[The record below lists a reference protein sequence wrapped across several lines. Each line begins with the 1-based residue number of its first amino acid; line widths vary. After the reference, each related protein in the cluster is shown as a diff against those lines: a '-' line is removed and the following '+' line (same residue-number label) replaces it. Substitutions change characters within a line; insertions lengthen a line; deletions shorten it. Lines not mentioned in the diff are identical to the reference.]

1 MNQYE
6 ESIRINNEAY
16 LTRETSASY
25 WIWKSFY
32 VLTLFTFFTGSII
45 VIMYWYDL
53 LISDRA
59 KLGDVPVRTDVLD
72 SIKDSIKRK

>member
-1 MNQYE
+1 MELEQKIE
-6 ESIRINNEAY
+6 IKGAKEF
-16 LTRETSASY
+16 ASY
-25 WIWKSFY
+25 YVWKSFY
-32 VLTLFTFFTGSII
+32 ILTLFTFFTGSII

-72 SIKDSIKRK
+72 SIKRK